1 MAERPA
7 ETRTR
12 KKQQQRYRRLT
23 YLTVLALLLAGCGV
37 WFAARAGWSPLFP
50 PDSGSSPGDVSLPE
64 DGPGGSGSSSQ
75 AGAPGSNSSEDDRS
89 LTEDPGQ
96 PVWFVPESEAVDASW
111 YDDAV
116 FLGDSR
122 LDGFRLYAGPSGAT
136 YFTEAGAKALS
147 IADKNTER
155 LPDGS
160 KVPILKALEGRT
172 FSKVYLNLGMN
183 NLGDYDIQKEFVD
196 AYAADIDRIHDR
208 KLDALADIA
217 EEAHGQSLLVFY
229 SYRHDIDRIREIQP
243 DCDIYLMTLFP
254 VTAEQEAKGSYVN
267 NRAIA
272 DLNSCIRYLA
282 AEKGVYLLEVDSVLT
297 DADGNLPEESSFDG
311 IHLTPEA
318 CKLWR
323 QYLDTH
329 TVQKSAAESER
340 S

>member
-23 YLTVLALLLAGCGV
+23 YLTVLALLLAGSGV

-75 AGAPGSNSSEDDRS
+75 AGAPGSDSSEDDRS

-196 AYAADIDRIHDR
+196 AYAADIDRI
-208 KLDALADIA
+208 
-217 EEAHGQSLLVFY
+217 
-229 SYRHDIDRIREIQP
+229 REIQP

-267 NRAIA
+267 NRAID

-282 AEKGVYLLEVDSVLT
+282 AQKGTYLLEVDGLLK
-297 DADGNLPEESSFDG
+297 DENGNLP
-311 IHLTPEA
+311 
-318 CKLWR
+318 
-323 QYLDTH
+323 
-329 TVQKSAAESER
+329 
-340 S
+340 

>member
-1 MAERPA
+1 MDERRA
-7 ETRTR
+7 ETRR
-12 KKQQQRYRRLT
+12 KQRKQQRYRRLT

-37 WFAARAGWSPLFP
+37 WFAARAGWGPVPP
-50 PDSGSSPGDVSLPE
+50 PDSSGDTSQGNTSSEDGAGSQGAASSGSSPADGSQDSDPPE
-64 DGPGGSGSSSQ
+64 EKTD
-75 AGAPGSNSSEDDRS
+75 
-89 LTEDPGQ
+89 Q
-96 PVWFVPESEAVDASW
+96 PAWFVPESQAVDASW

-147 IADKNTER
+147 IQEKNTER

-160 KVPILKALEGRT
+160 KVPMLKALEGKT

-183 NLGDYDIQKEFVD
+183 NLGDYDLQKEFVE
-196 AYAADIDRIHDR
+196 AYAD
-208 KLDALADIA
+208 
-217 EEAHGQSLLVFY
+217 
-229 SYRHDIDRIREIQP
+229 DIDRIRAIQP

-267 NRAIA
+267 NRAID

-282 AEKGVYLLEVDSVLT
+282 AQKGTYLLEVDGLLR
-297 DADGNLPEESSFDG
+297 DGDGNLPSEDSFDG
-311 IHLTPEA
+311 IHLTPDA

-323 QYLDTH
+323 SYLDTH
-329 TVQKSAAESER
+329 TIQKSATESER
-340 S
+340 SP